1 MEFPDINAYK
11 QIKEDAKK
19 VWPVWS
25 AEYTS
30 EVNKQMA
37 TCPKV
42 SFEYEIYDYQGN
54 SIKDKLNKLKLV
66 YNVPEK
72 QISEETTQELSDT
85 IDSIS

>member
-1 MEFPDINAYK
+1 
-11 QIKEDAKK
+11 
-19 VWPVWS
+19 
-25 AEYTS
+25 
-30 EVNKQMA
+30 MA